1 MNDHYASTR
10 PWAAGQSSM
19 LRLRNMTDVDDE
31 VEATGYDAER
41 VVAGLRMEVLP

>member
-1 MNDHYASTR
+1 MNDSYPSQR
-10 PWAAGQSSM
+10 PWAAGQSS
-19 LRLRNMTDVDDE
+19 LICLRNMTDVDDE